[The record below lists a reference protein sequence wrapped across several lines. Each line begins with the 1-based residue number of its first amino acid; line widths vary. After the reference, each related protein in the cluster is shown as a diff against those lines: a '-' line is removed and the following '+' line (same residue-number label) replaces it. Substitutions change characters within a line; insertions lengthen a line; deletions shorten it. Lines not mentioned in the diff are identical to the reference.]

1 MAEVIHRYVGRG
13 DKLPKPTPEEKK
25 RAAAEHAAD
34 AALSK
39 ERTESIRTKR
49 MQAQLVLA
57 RARGELVPREMVL
70 RQTEFLIVAL
80 RQRLL
85 AIPQTYSRRLLGI
98 SEFEVM
104 SKLLK
109 EMAISTLKEIENLP
123 RVVEEGWVDR
133 GETEEPEK

>member
-1 MAEVIHRYVGRG
+1 
-13 DKLPKPTPEEKK
+13 
-25 RAAAEHAAD
+25 
-34 AALSK
+34 
-39 ERTESIRTKR
+39 
-49 MQAQLVLA
+49 
-57 RARGELVPREMVL
+57 MVL